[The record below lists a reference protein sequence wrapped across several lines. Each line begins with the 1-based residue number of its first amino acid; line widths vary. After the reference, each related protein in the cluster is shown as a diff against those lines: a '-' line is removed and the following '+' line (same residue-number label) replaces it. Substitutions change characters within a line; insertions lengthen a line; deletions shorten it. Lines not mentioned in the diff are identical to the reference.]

1 MPLPTVFE
9 RHMKVFEEL
18 GFPVNLSNPIFPKKT
33 TLDKQTLNF
42 IGTDNQ
48 RLIGIAPFAQ
58 YEAKVYPL
66 DLMQDVISQLA
77 KNSAYKI
84 LLFGGGK
91 KEIEI
96 LDALS
101 NSKDNVINVAG
112 KMKLQQEL
120 ALISNLDVMVSMDSG
135 NAHIA
140 AMLGVKVITLWGA
153 THPYAGFSPFHQPLE
168 NTLVSDREQYPMLP
182 TSVYGNKIVVGYEDA
197 MRTITQEM
205 VVLSVQKQ
213 LED

>member
-1 MPLPTVFE
+1 
-9 RHMKVFEEL
+9 
-18 GFPVNLSNPIFPKKT
+18 
-33 TLDKQTLNF
+33 
-42 IGTDNQ
+42 
-48 RLIGIAPFAQ
+48 
-58 YEAKVYPL
+58 
-66 DLMQDVISQLA
+66 MQDVISQLA
-77 KNSAYKI
+77 EHIKFY
-84 LLFGGGK
+84 FWRRK

-140 AMLGVKVITLWGA
+140 AMLGVKSLHWGA

-182 TSVYGNKIVVGYEDA
+182 TSVYGNKIVVI
-197 MRTITQEM
+197 MKT
-205 VVLSVQKQ
+205 
-213 LED
+213 

>member
-1 MPLPTVFE
+1 LE
-9 RHMKVFEEL
+9 QK
-18 GFPVNLSNPIFPKKT
+18 PKI
-33 TLDKQTLNF
+33 NWV
-42 IGTDNQ
+42 
-48 RLIGIAPFAQ
+48 APFAVKASLPFRFNARRYQ
-58 YEAKVYPL
+58 SAGRKP
-66 DLMQDVISQLA
+66 
-77 KNSAYKI
+77 AYK
-84 LLFGGGK
+84 FYFWRRK

-140 AMLGVKVITLWGA
+140 AMLGKVITLGC
-153 THPYAGFSPFHQPLE
+153 YASLCRFSPFHQPLE

-182 TSVYGNKIVVGYEDA
+182 PFMEIVVV
-197 MRTITQEM
+197 MKTR
-205 VVLSVQKQ
+205 
-213 LED
+213 